1 VLLQDL
7 IRGNVEASVEDAAI
21 VAPIKEDQLD
31 EGRPKVTQTKAR
43 SSSRKLP
50 EHDLSNIM
58 PTGKRLRKSLT
69 TIEPV
74 IAAPV
79 GPKPKG
85 LPKEKKST
93 KDKELE
99 KADRK
104 QEIMVTIMFFF
115 LLFAVNRNVY
125 YSEANNRHAAR
136 WVGKGKTTKI
146 NPSNSTSPD

>member
-1 VLLQDL
+1 MALQDL
-7 IRGNVEASVEDAAI
+7 IRGNVTTSVEDAAI
-21 VAPIKEDQLD
+21 VAPVKEDQLD
-31 EGRPKVTQTKAR
+31 EDRPKTIQTKER
-43 SSSRKLP
+43 SASRKLP

-79 GPKPKG
+79 RPKPRG
-85 LPKEKKST
+85 LSKEKKSA

-104 QEIMVTIMFFF
+104 HEIMVSIIFFC
-115 LLFAVNRNVY
+115 LLFVVN
-125 YSEANNRHAAR
+125 
-136 WVGKGKTTKI
+136 
-146 NPSNSTSPD
+146 